1 MKLKSLLLGSVAAA
15 GLSTGAFAADLGV
28 VMPTLD
34 ACDAVGMQGVPL
46 IDHCLTI
53 SGSVVY
59 SAKWGDYKGSVV
71 YITSSIGT
79 TTQPDNDAGFFGPV
93 DWDSTVT
100 ATLSLEATHNTAFG
114 KGIAHIDLTNTD
126 SFGVHNGV
134 ITSSGTTLLS
144 VGNAYLAV
152 GDSTVVTLGRAPSIA
167 ILGGDEPLNYG
178 GLFRSDHVGT
188 GVGTAAMPATG
199 GHSIQ
204 VVSDLGNGV
213 SAGIALEAIDTIMPD
228 LIGVL
233 SYSGDTFSGHVT
245 GMWDGAVFFA
255 HAAGQVS
262 IDMFTLLGALA
273 IDSTGDWNVLGS
285 ASATFDMFT
294 LAVSG
299 EAAAGGEWG
308 VGGSVSADVT
318 DGVTLNL
325 GGRYFDNSVDQAWQG
340 EANVTAD
347 LTDTLSAGATV
358 GYIDSTLAATS
369 NVYFEGELT
378 WAPSDSLSMT
388 ASGGANSL
396 GAYWVGLSGEND
408 FS

>member
-53 SGSVVY
+53 TGGVAY
-59 SAKWGDYKGSVV
+59 SAQWGDYKGSVT
-71 YITSSIGT
+71 YITSAMGT
-79 TTQPDNDAGFFGPV
+79 TTAADNDAGFFGPV

-100 ATLSLEATHNTAFG
+100 TTLSLEATHNTAFG

-126 SFGVHNGV
+126 TWGVWNGSM
-134 ITSSGTTLLS
+134 TSSGTTVLM
-144 VGNAYLAV
+144 VGNAYLSV
-152 GDSTVVTLGRAPSIA
+152 GDSTIVTLGRADSIA
-167 ILGGDEPLNYG
+167 DFGDDDPLNYL
-178 GLFRSDHVGT
+178 GLFRSDHVDA
-188 GVGTAAMPATG
+188 GVGTPAMPATG
-199 GHSIQ
+199 GHVIQ
-204 VVSDLGNGV
+204 VNSDLGNGV
-213 SAGIALEAIDTIMPD
+213 GVGLALEAIDTLAPSAV
-228 LIGVL
+228 GVL
-233 SYSGDTFSGHVT
+233 TYAGDGISAHAT
-245 GMWDGAVFFA
+245 GLWNGAVFGV
-255 HAAGQVS
+255 HAGFDATF
-262 IDMFTLLGALA
+262 DMFEIVGAVA
-273 IDSTGDWNVLGS
+273 VDSAANWNVLGS

-299 EAAAGGEWG
+299 EAANGGEWG
-308 VGGSVSADVT
+308 VGGSASAAIT

-325 GGRYFDNSVDQAWQG
+325 GGRYFDNSVNQAWQG

-347 LTDTLSAGATV
+347 LTDTLSASATV
-358 GYIDSTLAATS
+358 GYIDSTLAATA
-369 NVYFEGELT
+369 NVYFEGALT

-388 ASGGANSL
+388 ASGGADSL
-396 GAYWVGLSGEND
+396 GAYWVGLSGENN